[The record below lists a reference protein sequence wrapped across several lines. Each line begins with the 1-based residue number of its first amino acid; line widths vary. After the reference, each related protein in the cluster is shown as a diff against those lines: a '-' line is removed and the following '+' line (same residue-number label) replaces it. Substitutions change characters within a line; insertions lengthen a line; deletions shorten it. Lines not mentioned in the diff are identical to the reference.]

1 MDHPDF
7 VSAAAKAQRQL
18 HGEDAD
24 PILDKDAGETPKEQ
38 EDYRRE
44 KLVAVF
50 NFLDKDRNGEVDIE
64 EIKKWGEDLRG
75 KPYSPEEVDR
85 ILKSFD
91 ADDNKRITLDEW
103 LNYHKTV
110 IPTNYT
116 VEQFDESLQ
125 NYLPPKTLSKI
136 ADRLPAMLRV
146 DAERSEHQVK
156 QTVLIQKLL
165 KEY

>member
-1 MDHPDF
+1 MGEREDPNMDHPDF
-7 VSAAAKAQRQL
+7 VSASAKAQRQL
-18 HGEDAD
+18 HGEDND
-24 PILDKDAGETPKEQ
+24 PIVDGKDAYVSEEQ
-38 EDYRRE
+38 ETYRKE
-44 KLVAVF
+44 KIVAVF
-50 NFLDKDRNGEVDIE
+50 NFLDKDRNGEVDVE

-110 IPTNYT
+110 IPGNYT

-125 NYLPPKTLSKI
+125 NYLPQKTLQKI
-136 ADRLPAMLRV
+136 SDRLPA
-146 DAERSEHQVK
+146 
-156 QTVLIQKLL
+156 
-165 KEY
+165 